1 MRLLGLV
8 GDMKVVVARA
18 GRNLRQVEACLDGLV
33 ERLYRLEAG
42 AKLHDVEIVVVI
54 MLLVQSLVCA
64 PLLRE

>member
-42 AKLHDVEIVVVI
+42 AKLDDVEIVVVI